1 MRYTRR
7 LLQLSLILALG
18 TGVSCSTGEVG
29 TTEPSV
35 PVSESVGLP
44 APPGSI
50 DTITVANL
58 LVCSEQRYEKT
69 TARVGPKGAKI
80 GVGRHLLTI
89 PAGALSKN
97 VTITAEQV
105 TGAVNSV
112 RLSPEGLRFAT
123 PASLRLEYR
132 NCASV
137 RPKKRVA
144 YTDELLKVLEL
155 PPSEDYPEYEY
166 VTAEI
171 DHFSRYAV
179 AY

>member
-1 MRYTRR
+1 MRSYSRWPSLSI
-7 LLQLSLILALG
+7 LLVLVGGLSCAPGDLAP
-18 TGVSCSTGEVG
+18 
-29 TTEPSV
+29 TEASV
-35 PVSESVGLP
+35 PVSESIGLP

-50 DTITVANL
+50 DTITTANL
-58 LVCSEQRYEKT
+58 LLCSEQRYEKT
-69 TARVGPKGAKI
+69 TKRVGPKGDKI
-80 GVGRHLLTI
+80 GVGRHVLTI

-97 VTITAEQV
+97 VTIVAEQL
-105 TGAVNSV
+105 TGSVNSV
-112 RLSPEGLRFAT
+112 RLSPDGLRFAK
-123 PASLRLEYR
+123 PARLRLEYR
-132 NCASV
+132 NCASI

-144 YTDELLKVLEL
+144 YTDELLRVLEL